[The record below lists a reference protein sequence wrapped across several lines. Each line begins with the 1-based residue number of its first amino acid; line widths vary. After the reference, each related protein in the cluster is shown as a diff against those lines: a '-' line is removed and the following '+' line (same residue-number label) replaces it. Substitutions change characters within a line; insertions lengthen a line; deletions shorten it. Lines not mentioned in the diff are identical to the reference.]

1 MQLAD
6 RKAMKRVEPSKRD
19 ERRSWKFARGI
30 RDSAATIAVFVAL
43 LLLWEG
49 CVRLFQ
55 IQSFILPAPSSVAVS
70 LALAVS
76 DLTTLESIANT
87 LASTMMGFIVGA
99 ATGMILAPLIF
110 SSKLCARTLYPILV
124 AIQTIPKVT
133 LAPLMLA
140 WFGLGLAPKLIL
152 IGVITFFPVLANVM
166 AGLASVDQKRLDL
179 FRMLHASRWQTLM
192 KLQYPAALPYLFAAL
207 EVAAIY
213 SLVGAIVV
221 EFVGS
226 QGGIGTILMQRNYDL
241 DIPSVFALIAIL
253 SALGMVLHWIVRV
266 VERHVVFWSGGRKE
280 ADNAI

>member
-1 MQLAD
+1 MQRAD
-6 RKAMKRVEPSKRD
+6 GKAMKQVAPSKEHEKRT
-19 ERRSWKFARGI
+19 RTVWPGI
-30 RDSAATIAVFVAL
+30 RDSAATIGVFVAL
-43 LLLWEG
+43 LLIWEG
-49 CVRLFQ
+49 CVRLFH
-55 IQSFILPAPSSVAVS
+55 IQSFILPAPSAVAVG
-70 LALAVS
+70 LIQAVS
-76 DLTTLESIANT
+76 DLTTIESIGNT
-87 LASTMMGFIVGA
+87 MASTVMGFIVGA
-99 ATGMILAPLIF
+99 LTGMILAPLIF

-152 IGVITFFPVLANVM
+152 IGVITFFPVLANVL
-166 AGLASVDQKRLDL
+166 AGLGSVDQKRLDL

-253 SALGMVLHWIVRV
+253 STLGMVLHWIVRAI
-266 VERHVVFWSGGRKE
+266 ERHVVFWSGGRKE
-280 ADNAI
+280 ADNVI

>member
-1 MQLAD
+1 MTQVEAA
-6 RKAMKRVEPSKRD
+6 RETSKPKRR
-19 ERRSWKFARGI
+19 FARGVL
-30 RDSAATIAVFVAL
+30 DAAAPVAVFVAVL
-43 LLLWEG
+43 LIWEG
-49 CVRLFQ
+49 CVRLLQ
-55 IQSFILPAPSSVAVS
+55 IRSFILPAPSAVAVS
-70 LALAVS
+70 LVQAIS
-76 DLTTLESIANT
+76 DLTTIESIGNT
-87 LASTMMGFIVGA
+87 MASTIMGFVVGA
-99 ATGMILAPLIF
+99 LTGMILAPLIF
-110 SSKLCARTLYPILV
+110 SSKLCARTLYPVLV

-140 WFGLGLAPKLIL
+140 WFGLGLAPKLVL
-152 IGVITFFPVLANVM
+152 IGVITFFPVLANFL
-166 AGLASVDQKRLDL
+166 AGLGSVDQKRLDL

-253 SALGMVLHWIVRV
+253 SALGMVLHWIVRA
-266 VERHVVFWSGGRKE
+266 VERRVVFWSGGRKE
-280 ADNAI
+280 TDGHI